1 MFVFFLDDQKR
12 LCFLLEN
19 WNFMGF
25 LVGFGWGFM
34 DETNGI
40 EVMKPY
46 ETNDFDGAK
55 IAINIYIYI
64 YLCLYLY
71 LDLSLSIYLSFYL
84 CIVYTYI
91 YIYMCSY
98 TYIIYIHIYIY
109 ILWMYWV

>member
-1 MFVFFLDDQKR
+1 MTRIFLENGDFHGMFVFFLDDQKR

-64 YLCLYLY
+64 YIYIYLCLYNL
-71 LDLSLSIYLSFYL
+71 
-84 CIVYTYI
+84 YI
-91 YIYMCSY
+91 YIDYGC
-98 TYIIYIHIYIY
+98 IGFNRNQ
-109 ILWMYWV
+109 ILYCK